1 MQLALVMVWRRRRWM
16 VWRSWG
22 ECWLIWGVVGR
33 RRGEM
38 AAAGDGQLEA
48 VDVESLLVS
57 VRQQADEVVLL
68 QAARVEVGVDE
79 RARSSRVH
87 ALLQP
92 LGLQSNVHL
101 VLPNPYNF

>member
-1 MQLALVMVWRRRRWM
+1 
-16 VWRSWG
+16 
-22 ECWLIWGVVGR
+22 
-33 RRGEM
+33 M

-48 VDVESLLVS
+48 VDVESLLVG

-68 QAARVEVGVDE
+68 QAARVEVRVDE

-92 LGLQSNVHL
+92 LGLQSNFHL
-101 VLPNPYNF
+101 FLPDHYHFKA

>member
-1 MQLALVMVWRRRRWM
+1 
-16 VWRSWG
+16 
-22 ECWLIWGVVGR
+22 
-33 RRGEM
+33 M

-48 VDVESLLVS
+48 VDVESLLVG

-68 QAARVEVGVDE
+68 QAAGVEVRVDE

-92 LGLQSNVHL
+92 LGLGVAL
-101 VLPNPYNF
+101 VTCPETCKHWLEWTVEQRLY

>member
-1 MQLALVMVWRRRRWM
+1 
-16 VWRSWG
+16 
-22 ECWLIWGVVGR
+22 
-33 RRGEM
+33 M
-38 AAAGDGQLEA
+38 AAAGDRKLEA
-48 VDVESLLVS
+48 VDVESLLVG

-68 QAARVEVGVDE
+68 QAAGVEVRVDE

-101 VLPNPYNF
+101 NHFKAFMVKDGKAHFLLQKDQTCV

>member
-1 MQLALVMVWRRRRWM
+1 
-16 VWRSWG
+16 
-22 ECWLIWGVVGR
+22 
-33 RRGEM
+33 M

-48 VDVESLLVS
+48 VDVESLLVR

-68 QAARVEVGVDE
+68 QAAGVEVPVDE

-101 VLPNPYNF
+101 VLPNHYHLKAFMIKDGKVHVLLQKNQTCV

>member
-1 MQLALVMVWRRRRWM
+1 
-16 VWRSWG
+16 
-22 ECWLIWGVVGR
+22 
-33 RRGEM
+33 M

-48 VDVESLLVS
+48 VDVESLLVR

-68 QAARVEVGVDE
+68 QAAGVEVRVDE

-92 LGLQSNVHL
+92 LGLQSNVHWCYPTITIL
-101 VLPNPYNF
+101 KRL

>member
-1 MQLALVMVWRRRRWM
+1 
-16 VWRSWG
+16 
-22 ECWLIWGVVGR
+22 
-33 RRGEM
+33 M

-68 QAARVEVGVDE
+68 QAAGIEVRVDE

-92 LGLQSNVHL
+92 LGLQSNFHL
-101 VLPNPYNF
+101 VLLPNHYHFKAFMIKDGKVCIFLQKNQTCV